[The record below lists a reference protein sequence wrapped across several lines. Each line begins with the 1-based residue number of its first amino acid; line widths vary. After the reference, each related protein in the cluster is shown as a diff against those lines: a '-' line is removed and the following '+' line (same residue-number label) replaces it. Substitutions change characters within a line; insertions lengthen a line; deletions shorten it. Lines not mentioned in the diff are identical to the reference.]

1 MSKVWSTTCH
11 TCERGVS
18 QSSKCVVLR
27 VWGGL
32 VCSRSVCVQCV
43 WGENMRQFEKSVDA
57 KRHHSV
63 FVSAI
68 ALCARARA
76 SGLR

>member
-1 MSKVWSTTCH
+1 VSKVWSTTCH

-57 KRHHSV
+57 K
-63 FVSAI
+63 SASL
-68 ALCARARA
+68 AGCSSLL
-76 SGLR
+76 SL